1 MAYLA
6 ANSLSMPKFIVT
18 FIFFHFVLLA
28 CGQNQVKKFVKQTA
42 VSISTLDPNST
53 DISDLQVIGNAIGD
67 SRIVMLG
74 EQDHGDAPT
83 FLAKTRII
91 KYLHEKKGFNVIAF
105 ESDFFGLNYGWDNVK
120 KEKGVLDS
128 FLLKNIFPIWTYC
141 NTCHHLFYEYVPE
154 TYTTDKP
161 ITITGFDNQMILEY
175 SSKHLVS
182 RLDSVLRSLDLA
194 IAKDKDYVSKILP
207 TIDSLKYF
215 YSTAP
220 KDSNFYSRCANY
232 LKEIKRQAGEKL
244 AKDNFWMITSENLI
258 LENLEFKTKD
268 FTEKNNVRDSQMA
281 QNLQWLVR
289 FKFRAEKI
297 IVWAASG
304 HVAKYSE
311 ISKNYPYKKRITMG
325 SYFTKDSSLFKQT
338 YIIGFTSY
346 DGVAGR
352 IGWENYTIEKPNSD
366 CFENWIDKSWQY
378 AFVNLRTYKKK
389 SELFYLKGLG
399 HYSFLERDWAN
410 IFDAVFY
417 VKKMYPCEKPKTGG

>member
-232 LKEIKRQAGEKL
+232 LKEIKP
-244 AKDNFWMITSENLI
+244 T
-258 LENLEFKTKD
+258 
-268 FTEKNNVRDSQMA
+268 
-281 QNLQWLVR
+281 
-289 FKFRAEKI
+289 
-297 IVWAASG
+297 
-304 HVAKYSE
+304 
-311 ISKNYPYKKRITMG
+311 
-325 SYFTKDSSLFKQT
+325 
-338 YIIGFTSY
+338 
-346 DGVAGR
+346 GR
-352 IGWENYTIEKPNSD
+352 
-366 CFENWIDKSWQY
+366 
-378 AFVNLRTYKKK
+378 
-389 SELFYLKGLG
+389 
-399 HYSFLERDWAN
+399 
-410 IFDAVFY
+410 
-417 VKKMYPCEKPKTGG
+417 